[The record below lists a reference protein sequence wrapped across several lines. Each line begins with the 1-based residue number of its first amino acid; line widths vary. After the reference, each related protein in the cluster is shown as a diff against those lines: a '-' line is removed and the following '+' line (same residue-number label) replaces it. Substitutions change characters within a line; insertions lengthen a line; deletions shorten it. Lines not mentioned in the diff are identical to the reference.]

1 MSWATATNPYLLK
14 RKVEAGDL
22 GKKTGEGFYEYE

>member
-1 MSWATATNPYLLK
+1 LLK

-22 GKKTGEGFYEYE
+22 GKKTGRGFYEYE